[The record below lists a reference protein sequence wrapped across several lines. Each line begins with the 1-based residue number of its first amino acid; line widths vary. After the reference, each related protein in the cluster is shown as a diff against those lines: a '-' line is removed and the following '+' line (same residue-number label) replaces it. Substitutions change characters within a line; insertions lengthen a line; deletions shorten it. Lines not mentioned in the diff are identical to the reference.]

1 MYEALLMQADFLSAA
16 EGLVVAIA
24 TLLSAASGIIVYI
37 INAKKSINKGE
48 LSARDEQ
55 ILEAAKAAL
64 LGGQKTVEN
73 IGEIRQVAQAIYDIL
88 GPEQRRQLEE
98 KVAPILRDT
107 TTRIDVGNQQIAHMR
122 SVLTSLIGPDA
133 DVDKD
138 TRIVREPKQ
147 MSERLRSTP
156 L

>member
-1 MYEALLMQADFLSAA
+1 MYEALLIQADFLSAA

-64 LGGQKTVEN
+64 LGGRKTVEN
-73 IGEIRQVAQAIYDIL
+73 IGEIRQVAQAI
-88 GPEQRRQLEE
+88 
-98 KVAPILRDT
+98 
-107 TTRIDVGNQQIAHMR
+107 
-122 SVLTSLIGPDA
+122 
-133 DVDKD
+133 
-138 TRIVREPKQ
+138 
-147 MSERLRSTP
+147 
-156 L
+156 